1 MSTSFTVQDVLS
13 DVEIELLQGAVTHDE
28 LGQSVQ
34 NVRRF
39 QNNVRGE
46 TLDSAGARPDYRQIA
61 SRQFQINDMLLT
73 LIQETVTRLRGL
85 ELELRKA
92 ERAALRSG
100 GAVAFVAPVL
110 SADVPDLGVEAE
122 FVADSIPDLEYV
134 RHLDALQ
141 DAMREDA
148 LLLQI
153 EAIPSD
159 LPAIGKA
166 LGSLRAMV
174 HSLVVFYVNRLA
186 QKQSEINRLYGGSL
200 RDLHQANRQQ
210 QGEIDHL
217 SAQLAAIQDRLQQLE
232 RRNL

>member
-1 MSTSFTVQDVLS
+1 MSTPFTVQDILS
-13 DVEIELLQGAVTHDE
+13 DIEIELLQGAVTQDE

-39 QNNVRGE
+39 QNSARGE
-46 TLDSAGARPDYRQIA
+46 TLDSASARTDFRQIA
-61 SRQFQINDMLLT
+61 NRQFQINDMLLT
-73 LIQETVTRLRGL
+73 LIQETATRLRGL

-92 ERAALRSG
+92 ERAALR
-100 GAVAFVAPVL
+100 GAGMAPAVL
-110 SADVPDLGVEAE
+110 PALPVDVPDLGAE
-122 FVADSIPDLEYV
+122 EELAADASADFEFV

-166 LGSLRAMV
+166 LGGLRAMV

-186 QKQSEINRLYGGSL
+186 QKQSEINRLYGASL
-200 RDLHQANRQQ
+200 RDLHQSNRRQQ
-210 QGEIDHL
+210 DEIDHL
-217 SAQLAAIQDRLQQLE
+217 STQLAAVQERLQRLE
-232 RRNL
+232 RRDA